1 MNSFDAVVYFALAV
15 AVVFGFRAGLLR
27 SLAVILGYLLAMPI
41 AVWAMSLF
49 SPQPAGGTLGAPWLQ
64 NSLPFFGIFFGG
76 GIVLGK
82 LLQIAV
88 NEMVGSEI
96 GLFDRIAGAALG
108 AARVGLVAIMLVLV
122 FEQIVPPNLQPSFFS
137 GSQLRPI
144 LSLMGQ
150 QGVRALPPDVTA
162 AINQW
167 KRERQI

>member
-15 AVVFGFRAGLLR
+15 AVIFGFRAGLLR

-41 AVWAMSLF
+41 AVWAISLF
-49 SPQPAGGTLGAPWLQ
+49 SPQFDGGKFGVPWLQ
-64 NSLPFFGIFFGG
+64 NSLPFFAIFFGG

-82 LLQIAV
+82 LLQLAV

-96 GLFDRIAGAALG
+96 GLVDRIAGATLG
-108 AARVGLVAIMLVLV
+108 AVRVGLVAITLVLV
-122 FEQIVPPNLQPSFFS
+122 FEQIVPPNLQPSFFA
-137 GSQLRPI
+137 GSQLQPI

-150 QGVRALPPDVTA
+150 QGFKALPPDVTA